1 MKKARIAIGAILVVA
16 VGWYL
21 FIKPSDY
28 IINFKVKTTPG
39 TVMQS
44 VISWNYD
51 LPDSEIIVQKGIAEV
66 VQQRHFGDSVV
77 NYNYSA
83 KMINDSI
90 TQVSVGVKDLNNS
103 FINRLTV
110 PFSNS
115 LFKTRSIANVDTFF
129 EILREHLDQIKIEV
143 TGIEKTPAI
152 YCAFVSLKGLQV
164 EKAMG
169 MMRNYSYINE
179 VLSSNNVE
187 LNGSPII
194 EVTDWNIK
202 TDSIAYNFCFPIKH
216 SENLPITK
224 DIKYKRLFE
233 KEAIHAVYNGNYI
246 TSDRAWYALLEYAKK
261 NNIDVENQPI
271 EIFYNNPNM
280 GGNELD
286 WKADIYLPLKQDDP
300 L

>member
-44 VISWNYD
+44 VVSWNYD
-51 LPDSEIIVQKGIAEV
+51 LPDSEIIAKSGMTEI

-77 NYNYSA
+77 NYYYSA

-90 TQVSVGVKDLNNS
+90 TRVSVGVKDLNNS
-103 FINRLTV
+103 FINKLTV

-115 LFKTRSIANVDTFF
+115 LFKMRSIANVNTFF

-152 YCAFVSLKGLQV
+152 YCAFISLKGLQV

-179 VLSSNNVE
+179 VLSSNNLE
-187 LNGSPII
+187 LNGPPII
-194 EVTDWNIK
+194 EVTEWNK
-202 TDSIAYNFCFPIKH
+202 ETDSIAYNFCFPIKH
-216 SENLPITK
+216 SENLPITN
-224 DIKYKRLFE
+224 DIKYKCIFE

-261 NNIDVENQPI
+261 NNIDVENKPV

-280 GGNELD
+280 GSNELD
-286 WKADIYLPLKQDDP
+286 WKADIYLPLNQDAH